1 MASKK
6 LEDKIKRVCY
16 FVGGGVL
23 GYLLISFI
31 ILSSF
36 PWNHYVLDKKQAY
49 DVLKDAFTLGA
60 AFLAPVAAFVLF
72 SDWRVQHK
80 ALKNEKL
87 SEDILR
93 ILNTELL
100 SFYNFNPRSKSDVE
114 DFNNHQMNFHRNV
127 ANIYLM
133 LDEIDAN
140 EEQANHFIENIK
152 KIEVDLDGLYM
163 SIFKQIEIV
172 IEHDAISDFLDTHSM
187 RKKEILLKKLKK
199 FENINE
205 THYENLIKVISQL
218 KPLKV

>member
-1 MASKK
+1 
-6 LEDKIKRVCY
+6 
-16 FVGGGVL
+16 
-23 GYLLISFI
+23 
-31 ILSSF
+31 

-114 DFNNHQMNFHRNV
+114 DFNNHQMQFHRNV

-140 EEQANHFIENIK
+140 EEQANHF
-152 KIEVDLDGLYM
+152 
-163 SIFKQIEIV
+163 
-172 IEHDAISDFLDTHSM
+172 
-187 RKKEILLKKLKK
+187 
-199 FENINE
+199 
-205 THYENLIKVISQL
+205 
-218 KPLKV
+218 

>member
-1 MASKK
+1 MLKK
-6 LEDKIKRVCY
+6 SLHDQIKIIG
-16 FVGGGVL
+16 FWTVGGVFW
-23 GYLLISFI
+23 YLVIAFFLKSKYPIFDYSFNLEI
-31 ILSSF
+31 
-36 PWNHYVLDKKQAY
+36 AY
-49 DVLKDAFTLGA
+49 DVIKDALTLA
-60 AFLAPVAAFVLF
+60 ASFLAPVAAFVLF

-114 DFNNHQMNFHRNV
+114 DFNNHQMQFHRNV
-127 ANIYLM
+127 ANIYVM

-140 EEQANHFIENIK
+140 EVQANHFIENIK

-187 RKKEILLKKLKK
+187 RKKEILLKKLK
-199 FENINE
+199 
-205 THYENLIKVISQL
+205 
-218 KPLKV
+218 

>member
-1 MASKK
+1 MTSKK

-16 FVGGGVL
+16 FIGGGVL

-36 PWNHYVLDKKQAY
+36 PWNHYLLDKKQAY

-100 SFYNFNPRSKSDVE
+100 SFYNFNPRSKSDVD
-114 DFNNHQMNFHRNV
+114 DFNNLQMQFHRNV
-127 ANIYLM
+127 ANIYVM
-133 LDEIDAN
+133 LDEIDAI
-140 EEQANHFIENIK
+140 EEQANQFIENIK
-152 KIEVDLDGLYM
+152 KIHVDLDGLYM
-163 SIFKQIEIV
+163 SVFKQIEIV
-172 IEHDAISDFLDTHSM
+172 IEHDAISEFLDMHSI
-187 RKKEILLKKLKK
+187 RKKEILLKRLKK
-199 FENINE
+199 FENLNE
-205 THYENLIKVISQL
+205 THYKNIMNAISLL